1 MKVGEVVPNKTGAIQ
16 AWSGEVIPCLTG
28 PLDNHMQEKWQQIK
42 AQAANTYTTALY
54 IQNAGLGANDTNWN
68 GGVAN
73 PEYVLDSGYAG
84 NTSYMPNEQSNRQPE
99 QYKATGSTDQLQ
111 QGF

>member
-1 MKVGEVVPNKTGAIQ
+1 
-16 AWSGEVIPCLTG
+16 
-28 PLDNHMQEKWQQIK
+28 MQEKWQQIK
-42 AQAANTYTTALY
+42 AQAANTYTTAPY